1 MKNKIVIALRSG
13 ATVSGTVSSDES
25 LAWEH
30 MLSTVYDD
38 ESIDGSDFVP
48 LLETNGN
55 LTYVR
60 SADVL
65 AVSFL

>member
-13 ATVSGTVSSDES
+13 ATVSGTVSTHE
-25 LAWEH
+25 AEGWEH
-30 MLSTVYDD
+30 MLMATGEGEALDDST
-38 ESIDGSDFVP
+38 FVA

-55 LTYVR
+55 LTYMR